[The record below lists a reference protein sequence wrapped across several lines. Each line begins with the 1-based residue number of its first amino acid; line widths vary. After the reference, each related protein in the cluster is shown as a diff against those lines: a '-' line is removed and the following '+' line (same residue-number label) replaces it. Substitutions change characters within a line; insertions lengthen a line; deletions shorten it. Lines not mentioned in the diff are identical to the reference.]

1 MKVMSA
7 NRPLNITAGVI
18 NIITAILTGIF
29 ALVLII
35 VLGLGAGL
43 SGGLSNDPE
52 VIAEAER
59 LSALLDVFFVV
70 CLVCIIV
77 LIVCAILLFIPKV
90 RYKFIESILS
100 ILAIIT
106 VCVFVS
112 LLVDK
117 IELTMLIIYAVY
129 AIICV
134 LHIVNIFVKGEYKGK
149 VLNDVNMFANNVED
163 VETSTEYATNQDT
176 EIEQGV
182 VETDTVVSTA
192 PPAPPKNFDDK

>member
-7 NRPLNITAGVI
+7 NRPLNITAGVV

-35 VLGLGAGL
+35 ALGLGAGL

-59 LSALLDVFFVV
+59 LSALLDVFFIV

-90 RYKFIESILS
+90 RYKFVESILS
-100 ILAIIT
+100 ISSIIT
-106 VCVFVS
+106 ICVFVS
-112 LLVDK
+112 LLINNAD
-117 IELTMLIIYAVY
+117 LGAFIIYGVY
-129 AIICV
+129 AIICI

-163 VETSTEYATNQDT
+163 VESTNEYVANQDT

-182 VETDTVVSTA
+182 VETDTVVSPA